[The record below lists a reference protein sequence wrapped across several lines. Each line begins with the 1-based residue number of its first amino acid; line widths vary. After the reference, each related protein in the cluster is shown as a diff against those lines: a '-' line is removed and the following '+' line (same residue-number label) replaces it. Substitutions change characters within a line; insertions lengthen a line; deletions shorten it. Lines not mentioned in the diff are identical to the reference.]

1 MLPIVLLKERWK
13 MKITIKWVDLLDQII
28 KVGFWSLLIFNLWLE
43 RIDYA
48 MVYVIVIIAYGI
60 SDIATN
66 TKVKNNE

>member
-1 MLPIVLLKERWK
+1 
-13 MKITIKWVDLLDQII
+13 MKITIKWVDLLDQTI
-28 KVGFWSLLIFNLWLE
+28 KIGFWSLLLFNLWLE

-48 MVYVIVIIAYGI
+48 MVYAIVIIAYGI

>member
-1 MLPIVLLKERWK
+1 MLLIVLLRERWK
-13 MKITIKWVDLLDQII
+13 MKITIKWVDLLDQTI
-28 KVGFWSLLIFNLWLE
+28 KIGFWSLLLFNLWLE

-48 MVYVIVIIAYGI
+48 MVYAIVIIAYGI